1 MTTKNV
7 KLTISKYNYTKA
19 NRLTMIKKALKV
31 IGILLLVLIIAAI
44 ATPYFFKDR
53 IVEAVKTDINKNINA
68 KVDFADVSLS
78 LFKSFPDFNFSLD
91 QFSITGINEFEGYKL
106 IEAERIELSLDLMS
120 VISADKPVEINT
132 VSLQKPIINIKVLRD
147 GKANYDIV
155 KASDESV
162 KESAPSD
169 ENFLIQLQEYEIA
182 DGKFVYD
189 DRLGGT
195 YVEIEDLD
203 HEGKGEFTQDVF
215 DLSTT
220 TDIGSLTAKSGGV
233 TYLNK
238 AKGAL
243 VLNLIADITNSK
255 FTIKE
260 NSIALNALKLN
271 MEGFVQMV
279 GDKINVDI
287 KYNAPKNNFKNLLSM
302 IPAAY
307 TADFKDVQANGDL
320 ELDGFVKGNYDVNT
334 GDLPAFLVNLKVEN
348 GDFKYP
354 DLPLG
359 IKGINTTTT
368 ISSPSSDL
376 NKMVVDVSNFKME
389 LGNNPFEAKV
399 KLWTLL
405 SDPNIDSKIKG
416 TIDLAELAKA
426 FPLEGVSKLNGIITS
441 NLTAK
446 TSMSAIDAQDYENID
461 MAGDLRIENLDYQS
475 DDNPQIQ
482 IANMQMNFSP
492 QYVKLDR
499 FDAQIGKSDIKAEGT
514 IDNILAYFSPE
525 KTMTGKIKI
534 RSDFFDANEWIA
546 EEDATQPN
554 IAAAESGTKEEDVFD
569 RFDFTVDAE
578 IKKILYDIYELRDS
592 KLVGQVT
599 PNKAVVSVL
608 QTKIGESDF
617 KMDGK
622 FTNIFNYLFEN
633 ETLKGDINL
642 ASDYINANEFMLAEG
657 EVPVEEMV
665 VFPVPEKMDLNINAD
680 IGEVLYTNISM
691 RDIKGK
697 IKVANEVA
705 MIKDGTA
712 KTLGGNVTMNG
723 TYNTQNIEE
732 PKFDM
737 DYKVSNLNYGDA
749 FDKLNT
755 FQALAPIGKFIDGTF
770 NTNFKMSG
778 NLGKDMLPVLSTL
791 SANGILETINGSLKG
806 FKPLEGFADKLNLN
820 FLKSINLEN
829 TKNWFEFKNG
839 EVIIKDFDYKTNG
852 IDMVIGGTHGIDT
865 EMAYHI
871 KAKVPRKLLQQNAVG
886 QAADKGLNFLQG
898 QASKLGINIDQG
910 EFINI
915 DALISGTM
923 TKPNI
928 KLNLLGTDGKAPSIG
943 DIVDNIKEEAID
955 KVSDAIEDKTG
966 VDVKNIKE
974 EVKEVKED
982 LSAKADIEIAA
993 LMKKTKTN
1001 IDKITSEAEKRANQT
1016 KLEAKKL
1023 SDKTKVEG
1031 YKQADQLIEKA
1042 GGNIFKKKAAEIA
1055 AKKLKKTT
1063 NEKAEQI
1070 ITKGDDTAKGIMD
1083 SAKIQTDKLQAA
1095 ADTKAEAILKKYE

>member
-1 MTTKNV
+1 MKN
-7 KLTISKYNYTKA
+7 KYIKA
-19 NRLTMIKKALKV
+19 NSLTMKKKVFKAIKIV
-31 IGILLLVLIIAAI
+31 GILLLVLIIAAI
-44 ATPYFFKDR
+44 AIPYLFKDQ

-68 KVDFADVSLS
+68 KVEFADVSLS

-91 QFSITGINEFEGYKL
+91 QLSIMGINEFEDYKL
-106 IEAERIELSLDLMS
+106 IEAENIELSLDLMS

-132 VSLQKPIINIKVLRD
+132 ISLQKPTINIKVLRD

-155 KASDESV
+155 KASDAPVEESV
-162 KESAPSD
+162 PSD
-169 ENFLIQLQEYEIA
+169 ENFLIQLQEYEIV
-182 DGKFVYD
+182 DGKIVYD

-195 YVEIEDLD
+195 YLEIEDLD
-203 HEGKGEFTQDVF
+203 HKGKGEFTQDVF

-233 TYLNK
+233 TYLSR
-238 AKGAL
+238 AKGDL
-243 VLNLIADITNSK
+243 DLTLNADITNSK
-255 FTIKE
+255 FTIKD
-260 NSIALNALKLN
+260 NSIVLNALKLN
-271 MEGFVQMV
+271 TEGFVQMV

-287 KYNAPKNNFKNLLSM
+287 KYNAPKNNFKSILSM
-302 IPAAY
+302 IPSAY

-334 GDLPAFLVNLKVEN
+334 GSLPAFLVNLKVEN

-359 IKGINTTTT
+359 IQGINTVTK

-399 KLWTLL
+399 KLSTLL
-405 SDPNIDSKIKG
+405 SDPNIDSEVKG
-416 TIDLAELAKA
+416 TINLAELAKA

-441 NLTAK
+441 NLTAN
-446 TSMSAIDAQDYENID
+446 TSMSAIDAQDYENVD
-461 MAGDLRIENLDYQS
+461 MAGDLKIENLDYQS
-475 DDNPQIQ
+475 DDTPQIQ
-482 IANMQMNFSP
+482 VANMEMNFSP
-492 QYVKLDR
+492 KYVTLER
-499 FDAQIGKSDIKAEGT
+499 FDAQLGKSDIKAEGT

-525 KTMTGKIKI
+525 KTMTGKMKI

-554 IAAAESGTKEEDVFD
+554 ISAAESETEEEEEEEEEEVFD
-569 RFDFTVDAE
+569 RFDFTVDGE
-578 IKKILYDIYELRDS
+578 IKRMLYGIYDLRDS

-599 PNKAVVSVL
+599 PNKAIISVL

-622 FTNIFNYLFEN
+622 FTNIFNYVFEN

-642 ASDYINANEFMLAEG
+642 VSDYINANEFMLEES
-657 EVPVEEMV
+657 EVPAEEIV

-680 IGEVLYTNISM
+680 IGEVLYTNIPL
-691 RDIKGK
+691 RDIKGE
-697 IKVANEVA
+697 IKVADEVA
-705 MIKDGTA
+705 MIKDGSA
-712 KTLGGNVTMNG
+712 KTLGGNVIMNG

-737 DYKVSNLNYGDA
+737 DYKVNSLNYKDA

-755 FQALAPIGKFIDGTF
+755 FQALAPIGKFIEGTF

-778 NLGKDMLPVLSTL
+778 NLGKDMLPVLSSL
-791 SANGILETINGSLKG
+791 SANGILETINGNLKG
-806 FKPLEGFADKLNLN
+806 FKPLEGFADKLNLD
-820 FLKSINLEN
+820 FLKSINLKN
-829 TKNWFEFKNG
+829 TKNWFELNDG
-839 EVIIKDFDYKTNG
+839 EVKIKDFDYKTNG
-852 IDMVIGGTHGIDT
+852 IDMVIGGTHGLDS

-915 DALISGTM
+915 NALISGTM

-928 KLNLLGTDGKAPSIG
+928 KLDLLGTDGKTPSVS

-955 KVSDAIEDKTG
+955 KVSKVIEDKTG

-982 LSAKADIEIAA
+982 LSAKADAEIAV

-1001 IDKITSEAEKRANQT
+1001 IDKITSEAEKSANQT

-1031 YKQADQLIEKA
+1031 YKQADELIKKA

-1063 NEKAEQI
+1063 DDKAGQI
-1070 ITKGDDTAKGIMD
+1070 IKKGDDTAKGIMD
-1083 SAKIQTDKLQAA
+1083 SAKKQTDKLQAT
-1095 ADTKAEAILKKYE
+1095 ADAQAEEIRKKYE